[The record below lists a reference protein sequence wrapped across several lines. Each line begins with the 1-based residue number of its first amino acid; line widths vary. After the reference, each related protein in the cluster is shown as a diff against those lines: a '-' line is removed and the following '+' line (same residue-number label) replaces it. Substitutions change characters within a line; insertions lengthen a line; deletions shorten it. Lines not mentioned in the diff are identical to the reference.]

1 MIKKTSLGF
10 MGICLAFMWALAGNA
25 QASQYDDPTQETLV
39 ELATCLTEKGW
50 VMYSSFTC
58 SACRAQRKAFGD
70 AFQHIEEVECNP
82 NAPNNQ
88 VERCLK
94 TIIKKTPTWVLEKE
108 GKEIK
113 RIEGYQLIED
123 LASTSGCAR

>member
-108 GKEIK
+108 GEEIK
-113 RIEGYQLIED
+113 RFEGYQLIED